1 MPASA
6 RPLPL
11 LLLLFTSLAACGL
24 DPPTDLLDR
33 GGAPIALVI
42 EPDAGPGAILDLIGG
57 ARRSVWLEM
66 YLLTDARAVDAL
78 ADRARA
84 GCDVRVILEP
94 APYLNEDAN
103 RAAADTLAAAGVS
116 VRWATPRFAFT
127 HAKVLIVDHS
137 RLVVMTLNLTAA
149 GLGGNR
155 EYAAIDGDPV
165 DVAAAEAVFAAD
177 ESGDVAGAGGRLV
190 TSPDSSRAALADL
203 LDRATVTLA
212 IETEELTD
220 PGIVAALLAARARG
234 VGVTLVWPGPPDGG
248 AAFTKLAA
256 AGATVRAVAAP
267 AIHAKVVVAD
277 GRAVYLGSANFTATS
292 LDRNR
297 ELGLRLDDAA
307 VARRVAATIAD
318 DAARG
323 TSP

>member
-1 MPASA
+1 
-6 RPLPL
+6 
-11 LLLLFTSLAACGL
+11 
-24 DPPTDLLDR
+24 
-33 GGAPIALVI
+33 
-42 EPDAGPGAILDLIGG
+42 
-57 ARRSVWLEM
+57 
-66 YLLTDARAVDAL
+66 
-78 ADRARA
+78 
-84 GCDVRVILEP
+84 
-94 APYLNEDAN
+94 
-103 RAAADTLAAAGVS
+103 
-116 VRWATPRFAFT
+116 
-127 HAKVLIVDHS
+127 
-137 RLVVMTLNLTAA
+137 
-149 GLGGNR
+149 
-155 EYAAIDGDPV
+155 
-165 DVAAAEAVFAAD
+165 
-177 ESGDVAGAGGRLV
+177 
-190 TSPDSSRAALADL
+190 
-203 LDRATVTLA
+203 
-212 IETEELTD
+212 
-220 PGIVAALLAARARG
+220 